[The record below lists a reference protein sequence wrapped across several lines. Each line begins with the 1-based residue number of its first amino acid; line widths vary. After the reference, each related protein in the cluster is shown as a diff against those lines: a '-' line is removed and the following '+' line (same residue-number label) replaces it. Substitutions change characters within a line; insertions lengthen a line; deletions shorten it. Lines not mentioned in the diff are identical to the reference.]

1 MSIELEDGY
10 HYIKS
15 EDLYSPSMTVWVKDG
30 RIKSINVHTH
40 GSIDLETML
49 ITPQNIKT
57 KKATRKHTIK
67 HDIGDVSKINSVRL
81 THEEVA

>member
-30 RIKSINVHTH
+30 RIKSINVHTQ
-40 GSIDLETML
+40 GSLDLETML

-57 KKATRKHTIK
+57 KKATKKHTIQHYK
-67 HDIGDVSKINSVRL
+67 GPVSRIKSVRL
-81 THEEVA
+81 THEGAV